1 MNYSK
6 EQINRLKYLL
16 MDEWVIDDPDHSMSN
31 LNVALSKI
39 ESSEELHQFA
49 GNFNSDGGVDVL
61 RKVINHRLCD
71 KGTALMIYFLLRPG
85 YYYRQLEKNKTLM
98 PDQQD
103 AFNLLKEIEEK
114 CQKDCFSASEIN
126 FDPHDSRGQDLLK
139 EDSANPGSRLIPEL
153 MKSPTLGKKVE
164 LIEI

>member
-16 MDEWVIDDPDHSMSN
+16 FDEWVVDNPDESTNN
-31 LNVALSKI
+31 LNTALSKI

-49 GNFNSDGGVDVL
+49 GHFNSDGGVDVL

-71 KGTALMIYFLLRPG
+71 KGTALMVYFLLRPG
-85 YYYRQLEKNKTLM
+85 YYYRQLERNKPFM

-103 AFNLLKEIEEK
+103 AFNLLAEIEEK
-114 CQKDCFSASEIN
+114 CQKNAFSSSIIN

-139 EDSANPGSRLIPEL
+139 EDSANPGNRLIPEI
-153 MKSPTLGKKVE
+153 MKTPTQGKKVE
-164 LIEI
+164 FIEI